1 MALGAVLIS
10 LSVAFVGSI
19 WIWMAESVQAYEAIL
34 IYVGLG
40 TLALLGYAF
49 VMGTVRSDDS
59 R

>member
-10 LSVAFVGSI
+10 LSLALFGSV
-19 WIWMAESVQAYEAIL
+19 WIWLAESIQAYEAIL
-34 IYVGLG
+34 VYVGLG
-40 TLALLGYAF
+40 TFALLGYAF